1 MGRSLA
7 SRVHDPALS
16 HQHPGHAEAETSST
30 RVASTG
36 VATAT
41 LPPSSRSPKPATP
54 DHAAEAK
61 AEEGVEEA
69 KLGYERRAGN
79 TVAFLSSLV
88 FHTALLLILAC
99 CVLTA
104 GKPSQGLLLNGEIG
118 ESKSTDLQELQTF
131 ELSLD
136 ALALDDEQIDEVS
149 SNDLDLEID
158 IQSPVTQLTGVD
170 PASSMLTSVAAAG
183 SVNAVIESLKPI
195 SDGRGASFFGAYAE
209 GNRFIYVLDSSRSM
223 LGDRWIYACTQLID
237 SLNGLKEG
245 QEFYVICFDFDT
257 TFLFNQ
263 TTAEAKYYRADNDTI
278 DDVQTW
284 LRSRVLGPAT
294 MPAQALKF
302 ALDFNPDAIFLLSDG
317 ELQDNSRMMLR
328 RINSRTS
335 ELRQIPIHTVHLFSA
350 QGKETLRGI
359 ARENQGSF
367 TPIEGNRGFGFFRSR

>member
-1 MGRSLA
+1 MGRNLA
-7 SRVHDPALS
+7 SQVHDQALNDRPLV
-16 HQHPGHAEAETSST
+16 HPLVGDQSAMAG
-30 RVASTG
+30 ATG
-36 VATAT
+36 ATAT
-41 LPPSSRSPKPATP
+41 LPPARTATP
-54 DHAAEAK
+54 LTSAQDDARDGNDAEA
-61 AEEGVEEA
+61 
-69 KLGYERRAGN
+69 LGYERRAGN

-88 FHTALLLILAC
+88 FHTALLLLLAC
-99 CVLTA
+99 WVLTA
-104 GKPSQGLLLNGEIG
+104 GKPSEGLLLNAEIG
-118 ESKSTDLQELQTF
+118 TSQSTDLQELQTF

-136 ALALDDEQIDEVS
+136 AFALDDQQIDEVS

-158 IQSPVTQLTGVD
+158 IQSPATQLTGVD

-195 SDGRGASFFGAYAE
+195 SEGRGASFFGAYAE

-237 SLNGLKEG
+237 SLNGLNED
-245 QEFYVICFDFDT
+245 QEFYVICFDFET

-263 TTAEAKYYRADNDTI
+263 TPANAKFYPANDDSI

-328 RINSRTS
+328 SMNSRTS

-350 QGKETLRGI
+350 QGKETLRAI
-359 ARENQGSF
+359 ARENKGSF